1 MADGAWSRRVDAAM
15 LAVSALAPACLA
27 AAHVGGVADVAHDRG
42 VARVLGLDPQ
52 VWRGLDVAV
61 GGALSALPLGT
72 HAARAAAG
80 EALVAGAAGGVLY
93 VVVRRTLAR
102 TADLPRF
109 GAFVAAIAS
118 LAATLA
124 PAWQSESASPGGS
137 ALGAVLVLT
146 AMAVIA
152 AGGGMGGLAADSSV
166 GAREPR
172 WAAAAFALGLALGY
186 EPLVGACALLGCA
199 TLVAADA
206 ETRASLVKAWGAHR
220 VVLVACVL
228 AGLAPLVVA
237 TAHVRAHGL
246 PLGAAIHEGWS
257 GERGA
262 SVARSPLRFV
272 RDEVGTVL
280 AALALVGAGIA
291 ALVARARALAAALA
305 VVAAAGLGSSLVGA
319 PIGPSRFA
327 PTVLA
332 GVAATCALAG
342 VAMQAI
348 VRAIAAA
355 RVPFAR
361 ASAAM
366 IVVLLLAMPVDSAD
380 ESLVRTLPRTAGGA
394 AVWDDLAW
402 GVLAP
407 RAVVIVT
414 DRRLWARAA
423 SARAQGALR
432 DDVIVVPF
440 PMLRPGSGEAGD
452 LPSARGAS
460 ARGVLARDPALIPIW
475 RDLELDGFPSE
486 PSLSSLGTA
495 RTLAMVYEPRWGRS
509 LARHLV
515 PLALLDRFEPEPRGA
530 SDRRRAL
537 EAFTPQRDRLARL
550 AAGDPELAEATAYLL
565 RARALDTAT
574 SGDRDLVGR
583 TIEDLRLFAPGD
595 HVAAEIVARLVLAKG
610 APKVDDLKP

>member
-1 MADGAWSRRVDAAM
+1 MAGEAEAGAEAGAGEAWSRRIDTAL
-15 LAVSALAPACLA
+15 LAVSAIAPACLA

-42 VARVLGLDPQ
+42 VARVLALDPQ

-61 GGALSALPLGT
+61 GGLLAAVPVGT
-72 HAARAAAG
+72 QAARAAAG
-80 EALVAGAAGGVLY
+80 EALVAGVAGGVLY
-93 VVVRRTLAR
+93 VVVRRLLAS
-102 TADLPRF
+102 TADVPRF

-124 PAWQSESASPGGS
+124 PAWQSESGCAG
-137 ALGAVLVLT
+137 GAVLGALLVLGPV
-146 AMAVIA
+146 AVIA
-152 AGGGMGGLAADSSV
+152 GAGV
-166 GAREPR
+166 GARARPR

-199 TLVAADA
+199 ALVAVDA
-206 ETRASLVKAWGAHR
+206 ENRASFVQAWGERR
-220 VVLVACVL
+220 VVLLACVL
-228 AGLAPLVVA
+228 AGLAPLVIA
-237 TAHVRAHGL
+237 TAHVRAHGV
-246 PLGAAIHEGWS
+246 PIGAAIAEGWS

-262 SVARSPLRFV
+262 AVARSPLRFV

-280 AALALVGAGIA
+280 GALALAGAALA
-291 ALVARARALAAALA
+291 ALVPRARGLAAALA
-305 VVAAAGLGSSLVGA
+305 VIAGAGLAAALAGA
-319 PIGPSRFA
+319 PVGPSRFA

-332 GVAATCALAG
+332 AAAAMCALAG

-348 VRAIAAA
+348 VRGIAGA

-361 ASAAM
+361 ASASM

-380 ESLVRTLPRTAGGA
+380 ESLVRTLPRAAGGA

-402 GVLAP
+402 GVLPP

-414 DRRLWARAA
+414 DPRLWVRAA
-423 SARAQGALR
+423 AARAQGALR
-432 DDVIVVPF
+432 DDVIVVPTF
-440 PMLRPGSGEAGD
+440 
-452 LPSARGAS
+452 ARGAS
-460 ARGVLARDPALIPIW
+460 ARGVLARDAALIPLW

-495 RTLAMVYEPRWGRS
+495 RTLAMVYEPRWSRS

-515 PLALLDRFEPEPRGA
+515 PLALLDHFEPEPRGA

-537 EAFTPQRDRLARL
+537 EAFTPQRDRLAHL

-595 HVAAEIVARLVLAKG
+595 HVAAEIVTRLVMAKG